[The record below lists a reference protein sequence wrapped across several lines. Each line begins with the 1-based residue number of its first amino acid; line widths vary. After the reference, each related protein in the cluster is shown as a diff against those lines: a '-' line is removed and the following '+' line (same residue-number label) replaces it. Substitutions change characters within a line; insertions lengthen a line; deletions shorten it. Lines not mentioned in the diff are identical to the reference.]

1 MGGPMRVTIG
11 ELLGKVTPKEGDEL
25 ERHKKREAQDA
36 QDEEALRVLQGPR
49 RTNGVEVIVR
59 RKRTA

>member
-1 MGGPMRVTIG
+1 MRVTLG
-11 ELLGKVTPKEGDEL
+11 ELLGKISPKEGAKL
-25 ERHKKREAQDA
+25 EHEQKRAEQDA
-36 QDEEALRVLQGPR
+36 QDDEALQVLQGPR